1 MEMTEQLIKRI
12 EAGLFDQRLI
22 DVYGCSK
29 TEGAQQASRLIHV
42 LRLFGKTFPDDL
54 RGPGKTDQTVNGQ
67 QEAEAEPI
75 LLFSAPGRTEIGGNH
90 TDHQQG
96 RVLAASI
103 NRDILAAVRPN
114 GKNRICLLSEG
125 YGMDVIDLADLTV
138 RESEKNTSIALIR
151 GIANRFRALGHPVTG
166 FDACVISNVPKGSG
180 LSSSAAFEVL
190 LGNVMNTLFAD
201 DQVNPVE
208 IARIGQY
215 AENHYYGKPCGLMD
229 QMASAIGGII
239 AIDFKDPA
247 RPVFERIS
255 FDLTG
260 AGLALCI
267 LDSGADHGDLTEE
280 YAAIPREMKSVAK
293 ALGHTVLR
301 DVDEQAFMDAVP
313 RIRPTV
319 GDRAILRAMH
329 FFSDDR
335 RVAAEVN
342 ALKAHNLAEFRR
354 LIIESGR
361 SSQVLLQNTYASGS
375 TKEQSV
381 ALVLAFCERHLS
393 AAGGA
398 WRVHGGGFA
407 GTVQAFVPVG
417 LVDGFRRSME
427 AVFGAGS
434 CHPIHVRPTGGCC
447 VINRSDVRALDRK
460 PDVV

>member
-1 MEMTEQLIKRI
+1 MEMAEHLIKRI
-12 EAGLFDQRLI
+12 EAGLFDQRLV

-29 TEGAQQASRLIHV
+29 TEAAKQASRLIHV
-42 LRLFGKTFPDDL
+42 LRLFGKTFPNDL
-54 RGPGKTDQTVNGQ
+54 RGLGQTEPDVDGQ
-67 QEAEAEPI
+67 REAETEPI
-75 LLFSAPGRTEIGGNH
+75 LIFSAPGRTEIGGNH

-103 NRDILAAVRPN
+103 NRDILAAVQLN

-125 YGMDVIDLADLTV
+125 YGMDVVDLADLTM

-151 GIANRFRALGHPVTG
+151 GIASRFRALGHPVAG

-190 LGNVMNTLFAD
+190 LGTIMNTLFAD
-201 DQVNPVE
+201 GQVNPVE

-239 AIDFKDPA
+239 TIDFKDPA
-247 RPVFERIS
+247 RPAFERIS
-255 FDLTG
+255 FDPAG

-280 YAAIPREMKSVAK
+280 YAAIPREMKSVAE

-301 DVDEQAFMDAVP
+301 EVDEQAFLAAVP

-329 FFSDDR
+329 FFADDR

-342 ALKAHNLAEFRR
+342 ALKARDLAEFRR
-354 LIIESGR
+354 LILESGR
-361 SSQVLLQNTYASGS
+361 SSQTLLQNTYASGS
-375 TKEQSV
+375 TDEQSV
-381 ALVLAFCERHLS
+381 ALVLAFCERYLS
-393 AAGGA
+393 ATGGA

-407 GTVQAFVPVG
+407 GTVQAFVPSG

-427 AVFGAGS
+427 AVFGGGT
-434 CHPIHVRPTGGCC
+434 CHLLQVRPTGGCC
-447 VINRSDVRALDRK
+447 IISRK
-460 PDVV
+460 DAHGA

>member
-1 MEMTEQLIKRI
+1 M
-12 EAGLFDQRLI
+12 D
-22 DVYGCSK
+22 
-29 TEGAQQASRLIHV
+29 
-42 LRLFGKTFPDDL
+42 
-54 RGPGKTDQTVNGQ
+54 GQ
-67 QEAEAEPI
+67 CEAEAEPI
-75 LLFSAPGRTEIGGNH
+75 LIFSAPGRTEIGGNH

-125 YGMDVIDLADLTV
+125 YGMDVVDLADLTV

-151 GIANRFRALGHPVTG
+151 GIASRFRALGHPVNG

-190 LGNVMNTLFAD
+190 LGTTMNTLFAD
-201 DQVNPVE
+201 GQVNPVE

-247 RPVFERIS
+247 RPVYERLS
-255 FDLTG
+255 FDLAG
-260 AGLALCI
+260 AGLSLCI

-280 YAAIPREMKSVAK
+280 YAAIPCEMKSVAK

-301 DVDEQAFMDAVP
+301 EVDEQAFLAAVP

-329 FFSDDR
+329 FFADDR
-335 RVAAEVN
+335 RVTAEV
-342 ALKAHNLAEFRR
+342 KAIKARDLAEFRR
-354 LIIESGR
+354 LIVESGR
-361 SSQVLLQNTYASGS
+361 SSQILLQNSYQSGS
-375 TKEQSV
+375 TTEQSV
-381 ALVLAFCERHLS
+381 ALVLAFCERYLS

-417 LVDGFRRSME
+417 TVDAFRRSME
-427 AVFGAGS
+427 VVFGEGS
-434 CHPIHVRPTGGCC
+434 CHLLQIRPTGGCC
-447 VINRSDVRALDRK
+447 LINRSDARDA
-460 PDVV
+460 

>member
-1 MEMTEQLIKRI
+1 MVMTEHLIRRI

-22 DVYGCSK
+22 DVYGCSRAEV
-29 TEGAQQASRLIHV
+29 TQQASRLIHV
-42 LRLFGKTFPDDL
+42 LRLFGKTFPEDT
-54 RGPGKTDQTVNGQ
+54 RGPEASDPAVDGQ
-67 QEAEAEPI
+67 RENDAEPI
-75 LLFSAPGRTEIGGNH
+75 LLFTAPGRTEIGGNH

-125 YGMDVIDLADLTV
+125 YGMDVVDLADLTM

-151 GIANRFRALGHPVTG
+151 GIASRFRALGYAVAG

-190 LGNVMNTLFAD
+190 LGTIMNTLSAG
-201 DQVNPVE
+201 DQVDPVE
-208 IARIGQY
+208 IARIGQF

-229 QMASAIGGII
+229 QMASAIGGIV

-247 RPVFERIS
+247 RPVIERIS
-255 FDLTG
+255 FDLAG
-260 AGLALCI
+260 AVLALCI

-293 ALGHTVLR
+293 ALSRSVLR
-301 DVDEQAFMDAVP
+301 EVDEQAFLAAVP
-313 RIRPTV
+313 WIRPIV

-329 FFSDDR
+329 FFADDR
-335 RVAAEVN
+335 RVDEEVT
-342 ALKAHNLAEFRR
+342 ALRGHNLAEFRR

-361 SSQVLLQNTYASGS
+361 SSQMLLQNSYASGS
-375 TKEQSV
+375 TAEQSV
-381 ALVLAFCERHLS
+381 ALALAFCERNLS
-393 AAGGA
+393 ATGGA

-407 GTVQAFVPVG
+407 GTIQAFVPIG
-417 LVDGFRRSME
+417 AVDAFRLSME
-427 AVFGAGS
+427 AVFGAGT
-434 CHPIHVRPTGGCC
+434 CHLLHVRPTGGCC
-447 VINRSDVRALDRK
+447 IISRK
-460 PDVV
+460 DAQGA